1 MAWALVYALI
11 AILTAACLAHF
22 LLSGTHGRL
31 PPGPA
36 GLPLVGNLQ
45 QFPRKHVAASLASLS
60 KVYGDVIYMHIL
72 GREFVILNAAVDAVE
87 LFDRRG
93 SRYSDRPQTIM
104 AGELVG
110 KKHAVLFHPYGEE
123 LRQHRRLLKTAFES
137 RRLAEHWELQ
147 YTVSYKLLA
156 ALLKTPE
163 DLMAHLRYSA
173 GAFTMRIA
181 YGYNVSDGPKED
193 KFVTLAEELARLTAK
208 ATSPGRWLVDSFPA
222 LRHVPTWFPGA
233 GFKRWAIDARRITN
247 EFAAAPY
254 LHAKAAATAGI
265 RSFVSDT
272 VDLVESE
279 LGRPL
284 SKADDEFLKW
294 TSAAIYSGGTDT
306 SVAINSSFFLMMAAY
321 PEVQCK
327 AQAELDTVIG
337 RDRLARIED
346 RPSLPYIEALIKEL
360 HRYRPI
366 TPLAPHTTLVDDEYK
381 GYRIPK
387 GSWVMANTWAFMHDA
402 SMFPHPERF
411 WPERF
416 LAEGAGCTADPR
428 DYAFGYGRRRCPGL
442 SVAESSLFISVTH
455 ILAVFKISHPVDEYG
470 HAITEPAQFTDEHIA
485 HPQPFKCTIK
495 PRSEAM
501 ANLVTQMG
509 SLSSDTL

>member
-1 MAWALVYALI
+1 MAWAPVYVLT
-11 AILTAACLAHF
+11 AILTTVCLAHF
-22 LLSGTHGRL
+22 LSRTRL

-36 GLPLVGNLQ
+36 GLPLAGNIL
-45 QFPRKHVAASLASLS
+45 QFPRKHIAASLGSL
-60 KVYGDVIYMHIL
+60 KNIYGDIIYMHVF

-93 SRYSDRPQTIM
+93 SRYSDRPRTIM

-123 LRQHRRLLKTAFES
+123 LRQHRRLLKSAFES
-137 RRLAEHWELQ
+137 RRLAEYWELQ

-163 DLMAHLRYSA
+163 DLMAHLRHSA

-181 YGYNVSDGPKED
+181 YGYNVSDGPEED
-193 KFVTLAEELARLTAK
+193 QFVTLAEELARLTAK
-208 ATSPGRWLVDSFPA
+208 ASSPGRWLVDSFPA
-222 LRHVPTWFPGA
+222 LRHVPSWFPGA
-233 GFKRWAIDARRITN
+233 GFKRWAINARKITN

-254 LHAKAAATAGI
+254 LHAKTAATAGI

-272 VDLVESE
+272 VDLVEGE

-284 SKADDEFLKW
+284 TKADDEFLKW
-294 TSAAIYSGGTDT
+294 TSASIYSV
-306 SVAINSSFFLMMAAY
+306 SVAINSSFFLMMAVY
-321 PEVQCK
+321 PEVQSK
-327 AQAELDTVIG
+327 AQAELDAVIS

-346 RPSLPYIEALIKEL
+346 RSSLPYIEALIKEL
-360 HRYRPI
+360 HRFRPI

-387 GSWVMANTWAFMHDA
+387 GSWVMANTRAIMHDA
-402 SMFPHPERF
+402 SIFPHPERF

-416 LAEGAGCTADPR
+416 LPEGAGCTADPR
-428 DYAFGYGRRRCPGL
+428 EYSFGYGRRRCPGL
-442 SVAESSLFISVTH
+442 SIAESALFISITH
-455 ILAVFKISHPVDEYG
+455 VLAVFKISHPVDEYG
-470 HAITEPAQFTDEHIA
+470 HVITEPAEFTDEHIA
-485 HPQPFKCTIK
+485 HPYPFRCTIE
-495 PRSEAM
+495 PRSDAM
-501 ANLVTQMG
+501 VKLVAQMV
-509 SLSSDTL
+509 SLSSDI